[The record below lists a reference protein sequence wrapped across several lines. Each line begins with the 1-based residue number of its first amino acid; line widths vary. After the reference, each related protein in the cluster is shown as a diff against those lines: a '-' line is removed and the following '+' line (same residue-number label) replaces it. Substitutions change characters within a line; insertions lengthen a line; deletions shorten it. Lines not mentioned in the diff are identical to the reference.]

1 MKPIRKRNL
10 KLAAFAFYVISFS
23 LAISAQSTDLN
34 FPTAATSNE
43 INGTIKARDIGD
55 SRLTS
60 YFYTFDGGQ
69 GDVFINVV
77 TKNFNGDI
85 DVFAAEGLRP
95 LTKMVIYA
103 DAGESE
109 TGRLIYLRKTER
121 LILRVEGRSP
131 NDDPATFRIKFAGSF
146 IALAEQK
153 TQQDPTVAKQEIN
166 PESGIR
172 VNSVGTIVEIVPKP
186 QQSPKAKPD
195 GALATVSDKPKK
207 PAPSKKETGNLP
219 SATTTGTI
227 KNPVDKKPKGAVST
241 PKPKENKPNSKTPPE
256 KPGTKPVEVAKNDP
270 APVTKPPKPKREA
283 PEVNTVFKKPSK
295 PKNETVEQKPSTK
308 KPKPTPQSVAKPPDP
323 MASIRLVVQLKDGK
337 VIERPMSEIKK
348 FSVDNGV
355 LTVIASDGSTV
366 KYSIFDVA
374 KVTIE

>member
-1 MKPIRKRNL
+1 M
-10 KLAAFAFYVISFS
+10 AFVFYVISFS
-23 LAISAQSTDLN
+23 LIISAQSTDLS
-34 FPTAATSNE
+34 FPTAATTNE
-43 INGTIKARDIGD
+43 INGTIKVRDIGD

-103 DAGESE
+103 DAVESE

-131 NDDPATFRIKFAGSF
+131 NDDPATFLIKFAGSF

-153 TQQDPTVAKQEIN
+153 AQQDPPVPKQEIN

-186 QQSPKAKPD
+186 QPSPKAKPD
-195 GALATVSDKPKK
+195 GPLATVSDKPKK
-207 PAPSKKETGNLP
+207 PAPSKKETGNLRP
-219 SATTTGTI
+219 ATTTGNI
-227 KNPVDKKPKGAVST
+227 KNTVDKTPNGAVST
-241 PKPKENKPNSKTPPE
+241 PKPKENKPNSKTTPE
-256 KPGTKPVEVAKNDP
+256 KPATKPVEVAKNAP
-270 APVTKPPKPKREA
+270 TPVTKRPKPKRET

-295 PKNETVEQKPSTK
+295 PKNETVEQKPTTK
-308 KPKPTPQSVAKPPDP
+308 KPKSVPQPVTKPPDP

-337 VIERPMSEIKK
+337 VIERSMSEIKK

-355 LTVIASDGSTV
+355 LTVIAKDGSTV
-366 KYSIFDVA
+366 KYSIFDLA